1 MIDSI
6 KKNLVGAPVGNT
18 NNVKGTQLTQMLN
31 AALNANDRQALRDG
45 IAMIAKAFAEGDK
58 STRDFVFDRLEGKA
72 IQTTNVNITK
82 SAREYTDAEL
92 LAIASGAGTATE
104 ARSEEELNSI
114 H

>member
-1 MIDSI
+1 MVDST
-6 KKNLVGAPVGNT
+6 KKNLGGAPIGNT
-18 NNVKGTQLTQMLN
+18 NSVKGSQLTQMLN

-72 IQTTNVNITK
+72 IQTTNVNINK

-92 LAIASGAGTATE
+92 LAIASGNGATEE
-104 ARSEEELNSI
+104 ARSEEEPNSL